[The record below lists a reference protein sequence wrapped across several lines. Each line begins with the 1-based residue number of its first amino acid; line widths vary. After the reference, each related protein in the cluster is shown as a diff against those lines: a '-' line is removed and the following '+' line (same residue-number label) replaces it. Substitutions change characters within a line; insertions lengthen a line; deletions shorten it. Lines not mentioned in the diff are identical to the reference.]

1 MMADLEALAE
11 TCPQQRLIEFLRA
24 AAFVSEVPAGL
35 AEPGARMEA
44 GVVRE
49 LKVRLAF
56 ASRAIAELPLYLQND
71 LLPRGGDSVSR
82 RLGSIL
88 NHALAGRAVAEVIS
102 DGEKVERAFLP
113 KLRAHLI
120 HELQAEME
128 GSRGETSQQ
137 DDVAP
142 QRQSGEAQ
150 RLRGFIERIDR
161 RLAMLETEAPAP
173 PPAGAD

>member
-1 MMADLEALAE
+1 
-11 TCPQQRLIEFLRA
+11 LIR
-24 AAFVSEVPAGL
+24 
-35 AEPGARMEA
+35 
-44 GVVRE
+44 
-49 LKVRLAF
+49 
-56 ASRAIAELPLYLQND
+56 
-71 LLPRGGDSVSR
+71 
-82 RLGSIL
+82 
-88 NHALAGRAVAEVIS
+88 
-102 DGEKVERAFLP
+102 DGEKVECEFLP
-113 KLRAHLI
+113 ELRAHLI

-142 QRQSGEAQ
+142 QRQSREAQ